1 MEQTV
6 EVEIPIPTAQRAVP
20 LLGHILRL
28 ARDPLVFLKSLP
40 QQGDLVRVRLGP
52 FTAVVVCDP
61 DLTWQVLLDDR
72 VFDKGGLF
80 FDRVAEVG
88 GDGLL
93 TSPRSRHR
101 RQRRLMQPAFH
112 QYRLPSYAQIMT
124 EQIAAVTNSWR
135 DGQSLDVLEEMSTIT
150 TRILAAT
157 MFSNALSP
165 ETVRQVCEDF
175 STAVTGLYRRMLT
188 PPPLDRL
195 PTPGRRRYYQARAR
209 LLNTVQGV
217 IADRRVSGADHGDL
231 LSALLAARD
240 PDSDGDGLTDSE
252 LVDQVVTVFG
262 AGVETN
268 ASALA
273 WALHLLAQHRDVND
287 RLQAEVDTV
296 LAGRA
301 AVYADLP
308 KLELTRRIITETL
321 RVWPPAWILTR
332 VTTVDTH
339 LGDHL
344 VPAGTNVVYSAYLIH
359 HRPDVY
365 TDADRF
371 DPDRWLPER
380 AKAIPR
386 DAFIPFGFG
395 ARKCIGDAFGLTEA
409 TLALATIVT
418 RYDLEPVPG
427 QHVRPAPGG
436 TLRPHGLRMRVTART
451 SDRQHL
457 S

>member
-1 MEQTV
+1 VKV
-6 EVEIPIPTAQRAVP
+6 ETPIPTAQGAVP

-28 ARDPLVFLKSLP
+28 ARDPLAFLKSLP
-40 QQGDLVRVRLGP
+40 QHGDLVRVRLGP

-61 DLTWQVLLDDR
+61 DLTWQVLQDDR

-112 QYRLPSYAQIMT
+112 QYRLPGYAQTMT
-124 EQIAAVTNSWR
+124 EQIAAVTDSWR

-157 MFSNALSP
+157 MFSNTLSP
-165 ETVRQVCEDF
+165 EVVRQVCDDF

-195 PTPGRRRYYQARAR
+195 PTPASRRYYQARAR

-217 IADRRVSGADHGDL
+217 IADRRASGADHGDL

-240 PDSDGDGLTDSE
+240 PDSGGHGLTDSE

-268 ASALA
+268 AAALA
-273 WALHLLAQHRDVND
+273 WALHLLAQHPDVND

-301 AVYADLP
+301 AGYADLP
-308 KLELTRRIITETL
+308 ALELTRRIITETL

-344 VPAGTNVVYSAYLIH
+344 IPAGTNLFYSAYLIH

-365 TDADRF
+365 ADPDRF

-409 TLALATIVT
+409 TLALATITT

-427 QHVRPAPGG
+427 QRVRAAPGG

-451 SDRQHL
+451 SDRQHV